1 MLNAL
6 NAFLASAP
14 VAVPD
19 SGMTVALMTGGV
31 LTLGLI
37 KTILNFQGTLTSW
50 WAKIVVGMLLFAFIL
65 LQRLVIARRR

>member
-6 NAFLASAP
+6 NAFLASTP

-31 LTLGLI
+31 LTLGL
-37 KTILNFQGTLTSW
+37 
-50 WAKIVVGMLLFAFIL
+50 FA
-65 LQRLVIARRR
+65 RYMKSRKK